1 MINHVYSSSNHT
13 GVCKT
18 WQAAKTT
25 VMEYL
30 ETNSEALEVHD
41 ETLEEREAARQEYD
55 AHQKTSTGEQPQQM
69 DETAEEVDEDEDEDG
84 VEVGGDPG
92 PRIAKARA
100 LLKMPMARAKTT
112 MPKTPMPPKAPPP
125 SHIAP
130 KSQQATK
137 MEELREKK
145 NQENFAKMIQTAVAK
160 GVGDSIVGIPQK
172 RALPGPS
179 SSSNVRDVKAKV
191 ESNRAT
197 TMLAS
202 LGTAAGHPDQGEVVN
217 LVNPEETTTVPIRL
231 LHEMQQ
237 SMRRVIQSCD
247 QAARVSSGVKVVV
260 EGFSNS
266 FIAERQN
273 AAELPIQLENA
284 MQRIPS

>member
-1 MINHVYSSSNHT
+1 MLGNGLVDA
-13 GVCKT
+13 GV
-18 WQAAKTT
+18 W
-25 VMEYL
+25 
-30 ETNSEALEVHD
+30 
-41 ETLEEREAARQEYD
+41 AARDYLVRVLGPD
-55 AHQKTSTGEQPQQM
+55 P
-69 DETAEEVDEDEDEDG
+69 AEPDQRGSEGVDVDG
-84 VEVGGDPG
+84 VEVDGDPG
-92 PRIAKARA
+92 PRIARARA
-100 LLKMPMARAKTT
+100 LLMMPRARAKTP

-125 SHIAP
+125 SHLPLGP

-137 MEELREKK
+137 LEEMREKK
-145 NQENFAKMIQTAVAK
+145 RQENLAKMIQTAVAK

-172 RALPGPS
+172 RALPS
-179 SSSNVRDVKAKV
+179 SSSSSGVQPKVAKV

-197 TMLAS
+197 TILAS

-217 LVNPEETTTVPIRL
+217 LVNQEETTTVPIRL

-247 QAARVSSGVKVVV
+247 QAARVTNGVKVVV
-260 EGFSNS
+260 EGFSAA

-273 AAELPIQLENA
+273 AAELLIQLENA